1 MITPCEVAVKSVVP
15 AIKALVACEL
25 VEKHG
30 LKQDEVAEILG
41 ISQSAVSKYT
51 GKTRGYVIRVDD
63 IEDVRPM
70 INSMIAL
77 LLDRDYERNELLAS
91 FCQTCAIV
99 RKSSLMCEFCRK
111 SEPKLEIEDCS
122 FCLASNS
129 RPNRR

>member
-77 LLDRDYERNELLAS
+77 LLDRDYERNELLVS
-91 FCQTCAIV
+91 FCQTCALV

-111 SEPKLEIEDCS
+111 SEPKLKIEDCN